1 MNFVDAQ
8 GWAKRVSE
16 YFGKD
21 YSNEM
26 IVDLSKE
33 FIPLSEDEAARVYS
47 ELKSTTR
54 SSYRVDIKAMR
65 EAKAQ
70 LGIADASGASGSMSF
85 QTVTWICQACAKTYQ
100 FNYLPAEGDE
110 YRSIFNFCP
119 HCGFVPRL
127 TLFLENGRVT
137 YKGDQKMIERLKLP
151 GPKGI
156 STIEYYRKKKGE
168 FFDKVKERDSE
179 IAMYANRGIDDD
191 ISRLAASR
199 RFQ

>member
-1 MNFVDAQ
+1 MTNEDST
-8 GWAKRVSE
+8 GWARRVSE
-16 YFGKD
+16 NFGKG
-21 YSNEM
+21 YTSEQLR
-26 IVDLSKE
+26 DLDAAFS
-33 FIPLSEDEAARVYS
+33 PLSEQDAERLYAHI
-47 ELKSTTR
+47 KTTTR
-54 SSYRVDIKAMR
+54 ASFKVDMVAIR

-70 LGIADASGASGSMSF
+70 LGISDASGASGSPSF
-85 QTVTWICQACAKTYQ
+85 QTVTWICQACSKTYQ
-100 FNYLPAEGDE
+100 FNYLPAESDE
-110 YRSIFNFCP
+110 YREIFNFCP

-151 GPKGI
+151 GPKGT

-199 RFQ
+199 RFK